1 MWGGEG
7 HDRGQGA
14 KEGCSEE
21 GASQQHPRVRRTF
34 PKQQT
39 AGAESWRHERACH
52 VLEVINGLMGP
63 EHRLYMRQCPG
74 DTGEVHRLLSREG
87 LSTSPKEFFEKEIPV
102 NAHDQLVRVKA
113 RRCIQ
118 CIVGLNLAACPCG
131 FHSVWLCVSH
141 EARVRWLGSEGLCL
155 SFCSRCMSFPLM
167 P

>member
-1 MWGGEG
+1 MLVGEG

-52 VLEVINGLMGP
+52 VLKVLNGLMGP

-74 DTGEVHRLLSREG
+74 DTGEVHRLLSRES
-87 LSTSPKEFFEKEIPV
+87 LPTSPKEFFEKEIPV
-102 NAHDQLVRVKA
+102 NAHDQLFHVKA
-113 RRCIQ
+113 RPCVQ
-118 CIVGLNLAACPCG
+118 CIVGLNLASCPCVFTLFG
-131 FHSVWLCVSH
+131 CAYLMKPGLAGWAVKTCSSH
-141 EARVRWLGSEGLCL
+141 FVVGV
-155 SFCSRCMSFPLM
+155 
-167 P
+167 